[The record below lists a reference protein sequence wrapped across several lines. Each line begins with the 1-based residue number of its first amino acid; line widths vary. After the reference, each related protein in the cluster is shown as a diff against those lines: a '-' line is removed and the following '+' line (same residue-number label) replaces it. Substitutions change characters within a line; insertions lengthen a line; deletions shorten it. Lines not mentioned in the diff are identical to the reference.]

1 MKRKQLRAGGKIGHP
16 SKDTVASLYDAGLR
30 HFQSGLFAVAEERVQ
45 RALALDPQHAG
56 SLYLAGQLHAQAN
69 RVDLAIDFAVRAIRI
84 DQGNPEYFSSL
95 GSYLARQGRFAEA
108 LKGYEVALKLKPDG
122 ADVWVGIGDL
132 QRQQKRFQ
140 EALLAYDHALSL
152 DPRHLDAVDKAGS
165 LLIEL
170 QLYAEALAKFEQSD
184 TIHPGRPETL
194 MSKGLCFQALMR
206 REEAV
211 ASYAMALATEP
222 KNYAARNNM
231 GVVLLDMGRFEEA
244 AAHFRKVTE
253 ARPDVV
259 NAFSN
264 LGLALTQ
271 LKRFDEA
278 LTVFDRAVKLD
289 ADFAEAIN
297 NRGNAMRQ
305 LDRLEQALADFD
317 RAIAL
322 KPDYA
327 DAHANRAACLDDLS
341 RSEEALASY
350 DTALTLK
357 PDHADAHLNR
367 ALNRLRAGDLKNG
380 WVEAEWRWKAPS
392 LRLSRGR
399 SNRPLWLGAESIAG
413 KTLLLHNDQGFG
425 DSIQFCRYIPHLA
438 ERGASVILEID
449 RSLRS
454 LLSGVAGIA
463 QCVVKGETLP
473 DHDLQCPLAS
483 LPLAFDTTIET
494 IPSHVPYISVGGNA
508 ARWEAFLGSTARPR
522 IGIVWSGNPD
532 HTNDRNRSLRLKA
545 LKPLFDTAAQF
556 VSLQKNARETDLAA
570 LREHGGILDAARELD
585 SFADTAA
592 LIQQLDLVISVDTS
606 VAHLAGALGKPVW
619 ILLPYVPDYRW
630 LLDRDDT
637 PWYPTAR
644 LYRQTATRDYAEVI
658 DRMRA
663 DLLRD
668 AAFLVTRTALATP

>member
-1 MKRKQLRAGGKIGHP
+1 MKRKQLRAGKIGSP
-16 SKDTVASLYDAGLR
+16 SKDSAASLYDAGLR

-45 RALALDPQHAG
+45 RALALDPQHAN

-69 RVDLAIDFAVRAIRI
+69 RVDLAIDFVVRAIRI

-95 GSYLARQGRFAEA
+95 GSYLARQGQFAEA
-108 LKGYEVALKLKPDG
+108 LKSYEVALKLKPDG
-122 ADVWVGIGDL
+122 ADIWVGIGDL

-152 DPRHLDAVDKAGS
+152 DPRHLDAVDKGGS

-170 QLYAEALAKFEQSD
+170 QLHAEALARFEQSD
-184 TIHPGRPETL
+184 KVHPGRSETL
-194 MSKGLCFQALMR
+194 IGKAMCFQALMQP
-206 REEAV
+206 EEA
-211 ASYAMALATEP
+211 AANYAMALAVDA
-222 KNYAARNNM
+222 KNYVARNNL
-231 GVVLLDMGRFEEA
+231 GVVLLDLGRFEEA
-244 AAHFRKVTE
+244 AAHFRKVAET
-253 ARPDVV
+253 RPDIV

-278 LTVFDRAVKLD
+278 LAVFDSAVKLD
-289 ADFAEAIN
+289 PSFAEAIN
-297 NRGNAMRQ
+297 NRGNALRQ
-305 LDRLEQALADFD
+305 LNRAEQALADFD

-327 DAHANRAACLDDLS
+327 DAHANRAACLDDLA
-341 RSEEALASY
+341 RADEALASY
-350 DTALTLK
+350 DTALSLK

-380 WVEAEWRWKAPS
+380 WVEAEWRWRAPS
-392 LRLSRGR
+392 LRLGRGR
-399 SNRPLWLGAESIAG
+399 SNRPLWLGAESLAG
-413 KTLLLHNDQGFG
+413 KTLLLHDDQGFG
-425 DSIQFCRYIPHLA
+425 DSIQFCRYIPLLA

-449 RSLRS
+449 RSLKS

-463 QCVVKGETLP
+463 QCVVRGETLP
-473 DHDLQCPLAS
+473 DHDFQCPLAS

-494 IPSHVPYISVGGNA
+494 IPSQVPYISIDGNA
-508 ARWEAFLGSTARPR
+508 PWWETFLGSTGRPR
-522 IGIVWSGNPD
+522 VGLVWSGNPD
-532 HTNDRNRSLRLKA
+532 HTNDRNRSLPLRA
-545 LKPLFDTAAQF
+545 FRPLFDTGAQF
-556 VSLQKNARETDLAA
+556 VSLQKNARDSDLAV
-570 LREHGGILDAARELD
+570 LREHGSILDAARELE

-592 LIQQLDLVISVDTS
+592 LIRQLDLVISVDTS

-630 LLDRDDT
+630 LLDRDDS

-668 AAFLVTRTALATP
+668 AAR

>member
-1 MKRKQLRAGGKIGHP
+1 MNRKQLRASGKIGSP
-16 SKDTVASLYDAGLR
+16 SKDSVASLHDAGLR
-30 HFQSGLFAVAEERVQ
+30 HFQSGLFGIAEERVQ

-69 RVDLAIDFAVRAIRI
+69 RVDLAIDFMVRAIRI
-84 DQGNPEYFSSL
+84 DQGNPLYFS
-95 GSYLARQGRFAEA
+95 GFGACLARQGRFAEA
-108 LKGYEVALKLKPDG
+108 LKSYEVALKLKPEC
-122 ADVWVGIGDL
+122 ADIWVGIADL

-152 DPRHLDAVDKAGS
+152 DPRHLDAADKAGS
-165 LLIEL
+165 LLSEL
-170 QLYAEALAKFEQSD
+170 QLHTEALARFEQSD
-184 TIHPGRPETL
+184 AIHPGRPETL
-194 MSKGLCFQALMR
+194 MSKALCFQALMR
-206 REEAV
+206 PEEAV

-222 KNYAARNNM
+222 KNHAARNNL
-231 GVVLLDMGRFEEA
+231 GVVLLDIGRFEEA
-244 AAHFRKVTE
+244 AGHFRKVIE
-253 ARPDVV
+253 ARPDIV

-278 LTVFDRAVKLD
+278 LVIFDRAVKLD
-289 ADFAEAIN
+289 PNFAEAVN
-297 NRGNAMRQ
+297 NRGNALRQ
-305 LDRLEQALADFD
+305 LDRLEQALANFD

-322 KPDYA
+322 KPDYP

-341 RSEEALASY
+341 QADEALASY
-350 DTALTLK
+350 NTALSLK

-367 ALNRLRAGDLKNG
+367 ALNRLRAGDWKNG
-380 WVEAEWRWKAPS
+380 WAEAEWRWKAPS

-399 SNRPLWLGAESIAG
+399 SNWPLWLGAESLAG

-425 DSIQFCRYIPHLA
+425 DSIQFCRYIPQLA
-438 ERGASVILEID
+438 ERGATVILEID
-449 RSLRS
+449 GSLKS
-454 LLSGVAGIA
+454 LLSTVAGIT
-463 QCVVKGETLP
+463 QCVVKGEALP

-483 LPLAFDTTIET
+483 LPLAFDTTLET
-494 IPSHVPYISVGGNA
+494 IPSHVPYISIDDNA
-508 ARWEAFLGSTARPR
+508 GRWENFLGSKGKPR

-532 HTNDRNRSLRLKA
+532 HTNDRNRSLPLKA
-545 LKPLFDTAAQF
+545 LKPLFDTGAQF
-556 VSLQKNARETDLAA
+556 VSLQKNARESDLAV
-570 LREHGGILDAARELD
+570 LREHGDILDAARELE

-592 LIQQLDLVISVDTS
+592 LIQHLDLVISVDTS

-644 LYRQTATRDYAEVI
+644 LYRQTAARDYAEVI

-668 AAFLVTRTALATP
+668 AATLATR

>member
-1 MKRKQLRAGGKIGHP
+1 MKRKQLRAGKIGSP
-16 SKDTVASLYDAGLR
+16 SRDSVASLHDAGLR
-30 HFQSGLFAVAEERVQ
+30 HFQSGLFAVAEERIQ

-69 RVDLAIDFAVRAIRI
+69 RVDLAIDFMVRAIRI

-95 GSYLARQGRFAEA
+95 GICLARQGQFTEA
-108 LKGYEVALKLKPDG
+108 LKSYEVALKLKPDG
-122 ADVWVGIGDL
+122 ADIWVNIGDL

-152 DPRHLDAVDKAGS
+152 DPRHLDAVDKGGS

-170 QLYAEALAKFEQSD
+170 QLHAEALARFEQSD
-184 TIHPGRPETL
+184 RVHPGRSETL
-194 MSKGLCFQALMR
+194 IGKALCFQALMQ

-211 ASYAMALATEP
+211 ANYAMALGIDA
-222 KNYAARNNM
+222 KNYVARNNM
-231 GVVLLDMGRFEEA
+231 GVVLLDIGRFEEA

-259 NAFSN
+259 KAFSN
-264 LGLALTQ
+264 LGLALTH

-278 LTVFDRAVKLD
+278 LAVFDRAVKLD
-289 ADFAEAIN
+289 ANFAEAIN
-297 NRGNAMRQ
+297 NRGNALRQ
-305 LDRLEQALADFD
+305 LDRAEQALADFD

-327 DAHANRAACLDDLS
+327 DAHANRAACLDDLF
-341 RSEEALASY
+341 RGDEALASY
-350 DTALTLK
+350 DTALGLK

-380 WVEAEWRWKAPS
+380 WIEAEWRWKAPS

-399 SNRPLWLGAESIAG
+399 SNRPLWSGAESLAG

-425 DSIQFCRYIPHLA
+425 DSIQFCRYIPPLA

-449 RSLRS
+449 GSLKS
-454 LLSGVAGIA
+454 LLSGVAGIT
-463 QCVVKGETLP
+463 QCVVRSETLP

-494 IPSHVPYISVGGNA
+494 IPSKVPYISIDGKA
-508 ARWEAFLGSTARPR
+508 ARWETFLGSTGRPR
-522 IGIVWSGNPD
+522 IGIVWSGNPG
-532 HTNDRNRSLRLKA
+532 HTNDRNRSLPLKA
-545 LKPLFDTAAQF
+545 LEPLFDTGALF
-556 VSLQKNARETDLAA
+556 VSLQKNARDNDLAV
-570 LREHGGILDAARELD
+570 LREHGDILDAAPKLE

-630 LLDRDDT
+630 LLDRDDS

-658 DRMRA
+658 DRIRA

-668 AAFLVTRTALATP
+668 AAIR